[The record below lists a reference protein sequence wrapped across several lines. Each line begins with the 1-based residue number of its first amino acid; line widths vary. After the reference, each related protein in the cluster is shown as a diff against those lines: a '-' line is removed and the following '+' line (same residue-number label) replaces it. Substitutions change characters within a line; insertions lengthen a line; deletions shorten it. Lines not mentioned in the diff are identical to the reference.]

1 MSDTTDVVA
10 TGETSTGV
18 TSTAGTSVEEQER
31 RRHELAE
38 HPEQLPMLPGEV
50 HPHPTPRQYVLIA
63 VVLVVVT
70 AAEVAVS
77 YLEGDV
83 ADGLIIA
90 ILLVMAAV
98 KFFLVAAWYMHL
110 RTDLAIFRRMFLVG
124 LVGATIVYAATL
136 LTFRVHDQ
144 W

>member
-10 TGETSTGV
+10 ADPATV
-18 TSTAGTSVEEQER
+18 AEQER

-50 HPHPTPRQYVLIA
+50 HPHPTPRQYVLIGL
-63 VVLVVVT
+63 VLVVIT

-83 ADGLIIA
+83 SDGVIIA
-90 ILLVMAAV
+90 VLLIMAAV

-110 RTDLAIFRRMFLVG
+110 RTDLKIFRRMFVVG
-124 LVGATIVYAATL
+124 LVGASIVYAIAL
-136 LTFRVHDQ
+136 ATFRVYDK

>member
-10 TGETSTGV
+10 ADSATI
-18 TSTAGTSVEEQER
+18 AEQER

-38 HPEQLPMLPGEV
+38 HPEQVPMLPGEV
-50 HPHPTPRQYVLIA
+50 RPHPTPRQYVLIGL
-63 VVLVVVT
+63 VLVVIT
-70 AAEVAVS
+70 ATEVAVS

-83 ADGLIIA
+83 SDGIIIA
-90 ILLVMAAV
+90 VLLIMAAV

-110 RTDLAIFRRMFLVG
+110 RTDLKVFRRMFIVG
-124 LVGATIVYAATL
+124 LVGATIVYAIAL
-136 LTFRVHDQ
+136 ATFRVYDQ